1 LGNCNLARKRAILKA
16 RAKPPFTFGDIALNV
31 VSIVLAGFSA
41 TFAWYMVMY
50 GPSDGQDGAQ
60 AVTVALEPFETT
72 RTKTGTHDMLDPIVT
87 GSITKTDGSGK
98 AASRGVADLLEKD
111 QHLRY
116 NLRTVFEDTA
126 FVDVTN
132 GRSVTTVPVE
142 RGAQLPGIG
151 KVLRFEKREDKWVV
165 VTSSAEISAEGM
177 VTLREP
183 E

>member
-1 LGNCNLARKRAILKA
+1 MKA
-16 RAKPPFTFGDIALNV
+16 RARPPLTFGDMALNL

-41 TFAWYMVMY
+41 SFAWYMVMY

-60 AVTVALEPFETT
+60 AVTVALEPFDTT
-72 RTKTGTHDMLDPIVT
+72 RSKTGTHDMLDPIVT
-87 GSITKTDGSGK
+87 GSITKTDSGGK
-98 AASRGVADLLEKD
+98 SASRGVVNLLEKD

-132 GRSVTTVPVE
+132 GRSVITVPVE
-142 RGAQLPGIG
+142 KVAQLPGIG
-151 KVLRFEKREDKWVV
+151 KVLRFEKRNDRWIV